1 MKNIEISTKTKR
13 IIYSTVA
20 IAIFSAGAYSR
31 PAIDLGAEL
40 FAGAFGSN
48 KATYTAPPSEYETL
62 VNALWKSE
70 RHQAVCKANA
80 AASVSVTLARK
91 YLEEAEK
98 QAVLSTY
105 DLPISESEAVE
116 KTANYGKR

>member
-13 IIYSTVA
+13 IIYSVVA
-20 IAIFSAGAYSR
+20 LAIFSAGAYSR

-40 FAGAFGSN
+40 AEGAFGSN
-48 KATYTAPPSEYETL
+48 EKTYTAPPSEYETL
-62 VNALWKSE
+62 VNTLWKSE
-70 RHQAVCKANA
+70 KHQAVCKANA

-91 YLEEAEK
+91 YLEEAER

-105 DLPISESEAVE
+105 DLPMTEAVE
-116 KTANYGKR
+116 KATNYGKR